1 MVRWW
6 AMEATSGAFTPNREV
21 DDMRWSP
28 LTEAER
34 LLTRDAD
41 RELLRRFA
49 ACLGSAEPGAA
60 LEG

>member
-1 MVRWW
+1 
-6 AMEATSGAFTPNREV
+6 
-21 DDMRWSP
+21 MRWSP
-28 LTEAER
+28 LAEAER